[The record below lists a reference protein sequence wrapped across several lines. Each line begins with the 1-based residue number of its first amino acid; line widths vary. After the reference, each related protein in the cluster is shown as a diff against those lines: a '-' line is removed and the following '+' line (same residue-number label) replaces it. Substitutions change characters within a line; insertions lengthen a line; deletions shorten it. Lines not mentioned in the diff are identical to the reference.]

1 MITAPAT
8 GHRLLNC
15 RTIDAD
21 FVVVGGGLGGTCTAI
36 TAARAGIKV
45 VLIQDRPVL
54 GGNCSSEIRLWVL
67 GATSHMG
74 NNNRWARE
82 GGVVD
87 EILLENTWRNPEA
100 NPVLFDTVLL
110 EKAVSEPNLTLLLNT
125 AVNEVLKDGEGIT
138 AVRGFNSQNSTT
150 YEVRASLFCDASGDG
165 VVGFLAG
172 AAFRMGAEAKE
183 EFDEGLAPDKS
194 YGELLGHSIYFYSK
208 DAGRPVSFTPPAFAL
223 QDITKI
229 PRWRNIKAQDTGCR
243 FWWLEYGGRCDTVHD
258 TEDIKWELWKVAYGV
273 WNHIKN
279 SGLFPEAANLTLEWV
294 GTIPGKRESRRFE
307 GPYMLNQRDVVEQ
320 RRFPDTVAFGG
331 WSLDLHP
338 ADGVYSPKSGCN
350 QYHSRG
356 IYEIPYRCLYSR
368 NVPNLFLA
376 GRIISVTHVAFSSTR
391 VMATCAHAGQAVGM
405 AAALCTKHNLLPDD
419 LCAGVNLANLQ
430 RELLRSGQHL
440 PGQAL
445 REASDLVQQATISS
459 SSTLH
464 LTALP
469 AGGQPL
475 PLDVPRA
482 MVLPLAAGP
491 VPMMTVWIDAPQG
504 GALRLEL
511 RTSNRPDN
519 HTPDVLLSSQDLTLE
534 PGMAQAV
541 QVSFPCTID
550 QARYGFLCLFGSPDM
565 LVHTSDHRITGILS
579 VACKGEAAVSTH
591 GAQVA
596 PPGSGVE
603 SMEFWTP
610 QRRPGGRS
618 LALGLHPALAVFD
631 ASQIANGIDRP
642 THAANAWVAD
652 PGDKNP
658 TLTCTWPQS
667 QTISRVELWF
677 DSDFDHPLENVLLIN
692 PERASPFCVRRW
704 RLRDATGRELAR
716 CDDQHLSRAT
726 VILDSPVTTDRLI
739 LECGET
745 HGGAPA
751 AVFAL
756 RAYA

>member
-8 GHRLLNC
+8 AHRQLTC
-15 RTIDAD
+15 RTLDAD
-21 FVVVGGGLGGTCTAI
+21 LVVVGGGLGGTCTAI

-54 GGNCSSEIRLWVL
+54 GGNSSSEVRLWVL

-87 EILLENTWRNPEA
+87 EIMLENAWRNPEA

-110 EKAVSEPNLTLLLNT
+110 EKAISEPNLTLLLNT
-125 AVNEVLKDGEGIT
+125 AVNEVLKEGEAIT

-150 YEVRASLFCDASGDG
+150 YEVRAPLFCDASGDG

-183 EFDEGLAPDKS
+183 EFDEGLAPDQA

-208 DAGRPVSFTPPAFAL
+208 DSGRPVSFTPPAFAL

-229 PRWRNIKAQDTGCR
+229 PRWRNIKAQDMGCR

-307 GPYMLNQRDVVEQ
+307 GPYILNQRDVVEQ
-320 RRFPDTVAFGG
+320 RRFPDAVAFGG

-338 ADGVYSPKSGCN
+338 ADGVYSAKSGCN
-350 QYHSRG
+350 QYHARG

-405 AAALCTKHNLLPDD
+405 AAALCRQRGLLPADLSTGNNLDD
-419 LCAGVNLANLQ
+419 LQ
-430 RELLRSGQHL
+430 RELLRRGQHL
-440 PGQAL
+440 PGRVL
-445 REASDLVQQATISS
+445 REAEDLIQQATITA
-459 SSTLH
+459 SSTLR
-464 LTALP
+464 LQSLP
-469 AGGQPL
+469 VAGEPL

-482 MVLPLAAGP
+482 MLLPLAAGP
-491 VPMMTVWIDAPQG
+491 VPAITVWIDAPQG
-504 GALRLEL
+504 GSLRVEL
-511 RTSNRPDN
+511 RTSDRPDN
-519 HTPDVLLSSQDLTLE
+519 HTPDVILAHQELTL
-534 PGMAQAV
+534 PAGMGQAISV
-541 QVSFPCTID
+541 AFPCTID
-550 QARYGFLCLFGSPDM
+550 EARYGFICLFGSADM
-565 LVHTSDHRITGILS
+565 HVHASDHRLTGILA
-579 VACKGEAAVSTH
+579 VARKGEAAVSTH

-610 QRRPGGRS
+610 QRRPGGRN
-618 LALGLHPALAVFD
+618 LALALHPPLA
-631 ASQIANGIDRP
+631 AYECANIANGIDRP
-642 THAANAWVAD
+642 TNAANAWVAD
-652 PGDKNP
+652 PADANP
-658 TLTCTWPQS
+658 TLTCTWAQPQS
-667 QTISRVELWF
+667 ISRVELAF
-677 DSDFDHPLENVLLIN
+677 DSDFDHPLENVLMIN
-692 PERASPFCVRRW
+692 PERASPFGVRSW
-704 RLRDATGRELAR
+704 RLRDASGRELASGE
-716 CDDQHLSRAT
+716 DQHLSRAT
-726 VILDSPVTTDRLI
+726 VILDPPVLTERLV